1 VVQVRSR
8 DATVAVEAVGTWW
21 NLAAWVNELVPEKMP
36 DAWLDSEA
44 SIIWIVADA
53 VSLGC

>member
-1 VVQVRSR
+1 MVQVRSR

-21 NLAAWVNELVPEKMP
+21 NLAAWVNELVPEKMS